1 MIMAFE
7 WQDQLRESHLIST
20 DKHFTTKPQIRKI
33 GLNWEVELVEDKWMR
48 NKTSLYGFSFK
59 QSGPHETDQKKQSF
73 SEKVRDDSVL

>member
-7 WQDQLRESHLIST
+7 WQGQLRESHLIST
-20 DKHFTTKPQIRKI
+20 DKHFTMKPQIRKI